1 MGARGRLLA
10 GTMLAGVVW
19 AGGAGATGVP
29 TVDAGTTVVDVIGL
43 RPTGLIGNA
52 DTASQ
57 GTVLKEQLDLRPA
70 YRVGELLETVP
81 GLIVTQHSGEGKANQ
96 YFLRGFNLD
105 HGTDIA
111 ISLDG
116 MPVNMRTHAHGQG
129 YADLN
134 FMIPELVSGLQY
146 GKGTYTA
153 ADGDFATAGTVHI
166 GYLDSLDHD
175 LASISAGTLGDQR
188 AMAAASRQVAG
199 GTLTVA
205 GEYTH
210 VDGPWTIPD
219 NFHKVNGVLRYSQ
232 GNADNGWAVTAMGMS
247 DHFHAT
253 NQIPERAV
261 NEGMI
266 GLYDAI
272 DPTDGGS
279 SSRWSVSG
287 RYADTDG
294 DRQIKA
300 SAYVI
305 GYDMTLFN
313 DFDYSIDFPSPI
325 NDQFEQKDHRHIYG
339 GEVSYTRYAN
349 WFGLDG
355 QNTVGFQT
363 RVDDIDLLLARTTE
377 RVERFLVRAD
387 NVLEASG
394 GLYLENRTQWADKLR
409 TVAGL
414 REDVFYGDDDSSDT
428 LNSGTASK
436 GLLSPKLNIIMGP
449 WDETEFYASVGRGFH
464 SNDVRGAVT
473 KVDAL
478 STVLSGA
485 ITAQNK
491 TPLMTPATGYEVGLR
506 TGLVPHLQASLA
518 LFVLDLDSELTFSGD
533 AGQTSAGRPS
543 RRQGVEVST
552 FYTPAPWLII
562 DADFALSH
570 ARFTS
575 PDTGEA
581 DVIDGHPGDFIPGA
595 SKINASV
602 GVTITDLG
610 ALGSWASGLEA
621 GLQFRYF
628 GARPLLEDGSV
639 WSPATGLVNAR
650 VGYKLTDTITL
661 QVDVFNLLD
670 RHAHQIDY
678 YYPSQLPGEAAPVN
692 DIHFHPVE
700 PRSARFTVSAK
711 F

>member
-1 MGARGRLLA
+1 MARA
-10 GTMLAGVVW
+10 
-19 AGGAGATGVP
+19 GVP
-29 TVDAGTTVVDVIGL
+29 TLDAGTTVIDIIGQ
-43 RPTGLIGNA
+43 RPQGLIGSA

-134 FMIPELVSGLQY
+134 FFIPELASGLQY

-153 ADGDFATAGTVHI
+153 ADGDFATAGTVRI
-166 GYLDSLDHD
+166 GYLDHLDHD
-175 LASISAGTLGDQR
+175 LASVSAGTLGDQR
-188 AMAAASRQVAG
+188 VFAAASRAVAG
-199 GTLTVA
+199 GTLLA
-205 GEYTH
+205 AADYTH

-232 GNADNGWAVTAMGMS
+232 GTVANGWALTAMGMS

-261 NEGMI
+261 EEGLI

-339 GEVSYTRYAN
+339 GEVSYTRYSN
-349 WFGLDG
+349 LFGLAG

-363 RVDDIDLLLARTTE
+363 RVDDINLILAPTTQ

-387 NVLEASG
+387 DVLEASG
-394 GLYLENRTQWADKLR
+394 GLYLENRTRWTDWAR
-409 TVAGL
+409 TVTGL
-414 REDVFYGDDDSSDT
+414 RWDVFHGDDSSSDA
-428 LNSGTASK
+428 LNSGATSK
-436 GLLSPKLNIIMGP
+436 GLLSPKMSLVLGP
-449 WDETEFYASVGRGFH
+449 WAETEVYASVGRGFH

-478 STVLSGA
+478 GTILSGA
-485 ITAQNK
+485 LQAQNK
-491 TPLMTPATGYEVGLR
+491 VPLMTPATGYEVGFR
-506 TGLVPHLQASLA
+506 TGIVPHLQATLS

-543 RRQGVEVST
+543 RRQGVEIST
-552 FYTPAPWLII
+552 FYTPASWLII
-562 DADFALSH
+562 DADLAVSR

-575 PDTGEA
+575 ADMGEA

-595 SKINASV
+595 SKVNASV

-610 ALGSWASGLEA
+610 ALGAWASGLEA

-628 GARPLLEDGSV
+628 GPRPLLEDGSV

-650 VGYKLTDTITL
+650 LGYKLTDAIKM

-670 RHAHQIDY
+670 RRAHQIDY
-678 YYPSQLPGEAAPVN
+678 YYPSQLPGEAGPVN

-700 PRSARFTVSAK
+700 PRSARFTVSAA